1 MTKVTLSIGEQIDR
15 ARDGRTQTWIVGK
28 MNDILPEGMKIS
40 EVQFS
45 RKKKDNDQFTS
56 EELSALNTILGTE
69 LKSA

>member
-69 LKSA
+69 LK